1 MTDWHRVKWSEARQ
15 VLDLLGEAGETMPAP
30 DGQTPSAYFDRLRAD
45 ARLAEAAKF
54 LGQALPRLETVAWA
68 ARSVRDL
75 SIQDSQASRANAPAL
90 RAALLWVG
98 DPTEN
103 RRRAAHAAAE
113 ACDSASPE
121 RLAAMAA
128 FFSGGSIAPPECA
141 VLPAP
146 REAAGLFASGAVL
159 SAAART
165 GDMPAALDKALD
177 LGAGIASRGVEPAT
191 A

>member
-15 VLDLLGEAGETMPAP
+15 VIDLLGEAGVGLPAP
-30 DGQTPSAYFDRLRAD
+30 DGQTPAAYFDQLRAD

-75 SIQDSQASRANAPAL
+75 SAPDSEASRANAPAL

-128 FFSGGSIAPPECA
+128 FFSGGSIAPPDCA

-146 REAAGLFASGAVL
+146 REAAGQFASGAVL

-165 GDMPAALDKALD
+165 SDIPAALKKALD
-177 LGAGIASRGVEPAT
+177 LGAEIASRGVEPAT